1 MNPAEFNALHILH
14 VLSVLIMG
22 ASVFYAVAGAPET
35 RKTALKWSGIASLV
49 VLLTGFRMWQALYQ
63 FSGLWAVIKI
73 VCWLGLSAFVGLA
86 YKRRAQARLWITLT
100 VVLFAVAL
108 VMVYVKPF

>member
-49 VLLTGFRMWQALYQ
+49 VLL
-63 FSGLWAVIKI
+63 
-73 VCWLGLSAFVGLA
+73 LSL
-86 YKRRAQARLWITLT
+86 IHI
-100 VVLFAVAL
+100 
-108 VMVYVKPF
+108 